1 MNDFGSY
8 PPPNFVS
15 PPPGSMVSPP
25 TFLPPPSNFQP
36 GMWNWYEPPSEP
48 WRYNGQ
54 GEHWNCGPGP
64 GRPRGSYGQNFHRGH
79 GGGRQDYGRPN
90 NRGKKQKNKKE
101 PEFSH
106 FCDPCD
112 RGFKNQDKY
121 DQHVSEHV
129 KCSVEDCSFTAH
141 EKLVNIHWKNNHAPG
156 AKRIKLDTPEEISK
170 WREERCR
177 NYPTLVNVEKRRKV
191 MDAREETGAVLET
204 AQFGRMRGRGCG
216 QRGGRFQRG
225 RWARPGPRQSE
236 RPPHPT
242 QPPMER
248 PPPLTQ
254 YPREGDPLGALANS
268 DPDSDTEEPVSGG
281 GVTVAPKQ
289 MTSGLGSLMASYG
302 SMTESDSDQEP
313 QVLPIQRTSQLLKEN
328 QAMLKALPA
337 KPQNSAS
344 SGAKRLYP
352 EPPREPQPGSGP
364 HRPSR
369 GRGRGARGGR
379 NNMDTPQQR
388 RATLLEMLLA
398 PDIRHERNV
407 LLQCVRYIVRN
418 NFFVL
423 EGQTQDQQGTLG
435 RTVTADD
442 PNLDLQTQEVR
453 ADDLRALLPA
463 TSVVGPDE
471 KGDQVRSSLE
481 GTQKPPV
488 CQGPSEVDILNG
500 EDVHPE
506 EMPGAA
512 SNADVITQLN
522 SNPEVLGTVAEQ
534 SVAQQV
540 GEDQSMEENTQ
551 SGPAGSQSHPL
562 QETPMDLAV
571 NANYGDG
578 HPEDHSQTSIP
589 NYDDEVWETQEP

>member
-1 MNDFGSY
+1 MPVTGITSQLQSI
-8 PPPNFVS
+8 PH
-15 PPPGSMVSPP
+15 
-25 TFLPPPSNFQP
+25 Q
-36 GMWNWYEPPSEP
+36 E
-48 WRYNGQ
+48 
-54 GEHWNCGPGP
+54 
-64 GRPRGSYGQNFHRGH
+64 YGA
-79 GGGRQDYGRPN
+79 
-90 NRGKKQKNKKE
+90 E
-101 PEFSH
+101 S
-106 FCDPCD
+106 
-112 RGFKNQDKY
+112 
-121 DQHVSEHV
+121 
-129 KCSVEDCSFTAH
+129 
-141 EKLVNIHWKNNHAPG
+141 NHAPG

-170 WREERCR
+170 WRAERRR

-204 AQFGRMRGRGCG
+204 AQFGRMRGRGRG

-225 RWARPGPRQSE
+225 RWARPGPHPSE

-242 QPPMER
+242 QTPTER

-254 YPREGDPLGALANS
+254 FPRDGDPLGALANS

-302 SMTESDSDQEP
+302 SMTDSDSDQEP

-364 HRPSR
+364 HRPGR

-418 NFFVL
+418 NFFVV
-423 EGQTQDQQGTLG
+423 EGQTQDQDGTLG
-435 RTVTADD
+435 RTGTTGD

-453 ADDLRALLPA
+453 ADDLRADDLPA
-463 TSVVGPDE
+463 TAVVGPDE
-471 KGDQVRSSLE
+471 RGDQVRSSLE

-488 CQGPSEVDILNG
+488 CQGPSEVDILNA

-506 EMPGAA
+506 EMPDAA
-512 SNADVITQLN
+512 SNPDVITQLN

-534 SVAQQV
+534 SGAQQV

-551 SGPAGSQSHPL
+551 SGPACSQSHPL
-562 QETPMDLAV
+562 QETPMDLAL

-589 NYDDEVWETQEP
+589 NYDDEVWETQDP